1 MKDIKTLNDYLI
13 LEEKEQAVRRT
24 ESGLE
29 LTIDQLG
36 DIRYLEGEIVAQN
49 ASIDVIKKGDRVLYD
64 KVAGHYINLEDKQYK
79 VIRLRDIVIVL

>member
-24 ESGLE
+24 ESGLD